1 MINTKQIVKDFISNV
16 KKSFLVL
23 DYDTFTTG
31 YCPRL
36 ESLIVS
42 TIAQALAEDRE
53 RLRVEIKKPLEIVA
67 DFVERWNKQDKEKEV
82 AQAIET
88 LLSIKSKNIW
98 N

>member
-23 DYDTFTTG
+23 DYNTFTTG

-53 RLRVEIKKPLEIVA
+53 RLRVEIKEGVGYGR
-67 DFVERWNKQDKEKEV
+67 FGFSRTDKGHEGEV
-82 AQAIET
+82 AINIDD
-88 LLSIKSKNIW
+88 LLASLDTPSDK
-98 N
+98 

>member
-1 MINTKQIVKDFISNV
+1 MTYTEKRVEEFRKVFPNKLGEVIDDFGSTVKSDIESFMTTK
-16 KKSFLVL
+16 
-23 DYDTFTTG
+23 
-31 YCPRL
+31 
-36 ESLIVS
+36 
-42 TIAQALAEDRE
+42 IAQAVAEERE
-53 RLRVEIKKPLEIVA
+53 RMREEIKKPLEIVA

>member
-42 TIAQALAEDRE
+42 TIAQTLAEERE
-53 RLRVEIKKPLEIVA
+53 RVVREIGKIENDVYGSYEEFA
-67 DFVERWNKQDKEKEV
+67 RQGFNRCKQKVLASLDTNPK
-82 AQAIET
+82 
-88 LLSIKSKNIW
+88 
-98 N
+98 